1 MSGALKGFLGKVLAW
16 AAATRNPGNSGTRPN
31 SPAALMRG
39 VRRVVL
45 TQGALTLLVA
55 VGFGVAVGWSEA
67 VAALYGGGVAV
78 AISGWQGWRLKR
90 LGRGA
95 GAAADMAMLYVGMVQ
110 RYAAVFVLLGLGLA
124 VWRLVPL
131 PLITAFAVA
140 QLGYWV
146 RVS

>member
-1 MSGALKGFLGKVLAW
+1 
-16 AAATRNPGNSGTRPN
+16 
-31 SPAALMRG
+31 MRG

-55 VGFGVAVGWSEA
+55 AGFGAAMGGPEA
-67 VAALYGGGVAV
+67 LAALYGGAVAA

-90 LGRGA
+90 VGRGG
-95 GAAADMAMLYVGMVQ
+95 GAASDMVALYVGVVQ
-110 RYAAVFVLLGLGLA
+110 RYAAVFALLGLGLA
-124 VWRLVPL
+124 VWRWAPL

-140 QLGYWV
+140 QFGYWV

>member
-1 MSGALKGFLGKVLAW
+1 
-16 AAATRNPGNSGTRPN
+16 
-31 SPAALMRG
+31 MRG

-55 VGFGVAVGWSEA
+55 VGFGVAVGWSET

-95 GAAADMAMLYVGMVQ
+95 GAAADMVTLYVGVVQ

-124 VWRLVPL
+124 VWRLAPL

>member
-1 MSGALKGFLGKVLAW
+1 
-16 AAATRNPGNSGTRPN
+16 
-31 SPAALMRG
+31 MRG

-45 TQGALTLLVA
+45 TQGVLTLLA
-55 VGFGVAVGWSEA
+55 AAGFAIATGWSA
-67 VAALYGGGVAV
+67 AGAALYGGGVAV
-78 AISGWQGWRLKR
+78 VISGWQGWRMRR
-90 LGRGA
+90 LGRSG
-95 GAAADMAMLYVGMVQ
+95 GAASDLIVLYIGVVQ

-124 VWRLVPL
+124 VWRLAPL

>member
-1 MSGALKGFLGKVLAW
+1 MSGALNGSSGRYLPRAL
-16 AAATRNPGNSGTRPN
+16 TTHNPGNPGTRPN
-31 SPAALMRG
+31 SPASFMRG

-45 TQGALTLLVA
+45 TQGVLTLLA
-55 VGFGVAVGWSEA
+55 AAGFAIATGWSA
-67 VAALYGGGVAV
+67 AGAALYGGGVAV
-78 AISGWQGWRLKR
+78 VISGWQGWRMRR
-90 LGRGA
+90 LGRSG
-95 GAAADMAMLYVGMVQ
+95 GAASDLIVLYIGVVQ

-124 VWRLVPL
+124 VWRLAPL

>member
-1 MSGALKGFLGKVLAW
+1 
-16 AAATRNPGNSGTRPN
+16 
-31 SPAALMRG
+31 MRG
-39 VRRVVL
+39 VRRVVV

-55 VGFGVAVGWSEA
+55 VGFGTAMGGPEA
-67 VAALYGGGVAV
+67 LAALYGGGVAA

-90 LGRGA
+90 VGRG
-95 GAAADMAMLYVGMVQ
+95 GNAASDMVAIYVGVIQ

-124 VWRLVPL
+124 VWRLAPL

-140 QLGYWV
+140 QFGYWV

>member
-1 MSGALKGFLGKVLAW
+1 
-16 AAATRNPGNSGTRPN
+16 
-31 SPAALMRG
+31 MRG

-55 VGFGVAVGWSEA
+55 AGFGAAVGGPEA
-67 VAALYGGGVAV
+67 LAALYGGGVAV

-90 LGRGA
+90 IGRGA
-95 GAAADMAMLYVGMVQ
+95 AAADMVALYVGVIQ
-110 RYAAVFVLLGLGLA
+110 RYAAVFVLLGLGFA
-124 VWRLVPL
+124 VWRLAPL

-140 QLGYWV
+140 QFGYWV